1 MDCTYSI
8 VNNLSSSSDWINN
21 ECNNPAGGST
31 KTIRTNEIN
40 MKKIV
45 LSFLLINVILW
56 TLDIG
61 FEMFINNLY
70 YLIYISIGLI
80 LVSVGLSIWII
91 IKKDIYTC
99 LLLS

>member
-1 MDCTYSI
+1 
-8 VNNLSSSSDWINN
+8 
-21 ECNNPAGGST
+21 
-31 KTIRTNEIN
+31 

-91 IKKDIYTC
+91 IKKRYIY
-99 LLLS
+99 LLVTVLTTIVNSILLFLAYAFKDGIL